1 MDFNYSN
8 CSGNTY
14 DNWNGLDEN
23 FIPAD
28 VNIETQLLSP
38 NTTTGY
44 FGSIP
49 VPHSGPT
56 GPQAD
61 YSGQYYFYHPEEH
74 NALQNGFLSEAVS
87 GQFTTVSGEDL
98 FGQQSAAYELPYAQ
112 DVTHPPSTYP
122 LASGTDYTAG
132 NTQLPV
138 DWSAGISYGY
148 DGQSLLNITPYHPA
162 SQFHADFPASVSQ
175 LYLPNMIGPEHPNPT
190 GKIALPRNT
199 RPRPVRKQ
207 SKMGRRITRCDG
219 CKDKGKTCVLQDER
233 TCVICFEN
241 GLACTWN
248 YKQARDTLRANL
260 AQSSVKEEAAQAVSL
275 PELSETLSTQSTPL
289 SSAKFQPSSE
299 GTHTDQVGSQE
310 KEKTP
315 ATRASCVPC
324 RIRKLKCD
332 GNLPCKE
339 CIRTERG
346 CFFMRKIGA
355 FSTSC
360 DECRRKR
367 EKCDGKDRC
376 GRCTN
381 RSLECKYR
389 QRDALEAAM
398 RARSQEC
405 HRYAEPEPAIDMYL
419 GEKDEQREA

>member
-1 MDFNYSN
+1 MDFNYSD
-8 CSGNTY
+8 NTY
-14 DNWNGLDEN
+14 GYWNELGETL
-23 FIPAD
+23 IPPDVGIDTQTLSAD
-28 VNIETQLLSP
+28 
-38 NTTTGY
+38 TTTGY

-49 VPHSGPT
+49 VPHSDPT

-61 YSGQYYFYHPEEH
+61 YSGQYYFYHPEEN
-74 NALQNGFLSEAVS
+74 NALQNVFPPEAVS
-87 GQFTTVSGEDL
+87 GQFLFSEDT
-98 FGQQSAAYELPYAQ
+98 FGQQSAADGLPYAQ
-112 DVTHPPSTYP
+112 DITYPPSTYP
-122 LASGTDYTAG
+122 PVSGTDYTAD

-138 DWSAGISYGY
+138 DWSAGISCGYG
-148 DGQSLLNITPYHPA
+148 SHPLLNITPYQPA
-162 SQFHADFPASVSQ
+162 SQFNADFPASVSQ
-175 LYLPNMIGPEHPNPT
+175 LYLPNMIEPEHTSPP
-190 GKIALPRNT
+190 GKIALPRDT
-199 RPRPVRKQ
+199 RLRYVRRQ

-233 TCVICFEN
+233 TCVNCFEN

-260 AQSSVKEEAAQAVSL
+260 AQSSIKEEAAQAVSL

-289 SSAKFQPSSE
+289 SSARFQPSSE

-332 GNLPCKE
+332 GNLPCKA

-381 RSLECKYR
+381 RSLECKY
-389 QRDALEAAM
+389 QHRDALEAAM